1 MSSYKELLAQ
11 REQLDKQ
18 IKEAI
23 AREKADGITKAKLII
38 EQYNLS
44 ASDLF
49 SRKAG
54 GKSAGGKVAPKYR
67 NPSSGE
73 TWTGRGKAPKWIEG
87 RDRSSY
93 LISVTEF
100 QVKKAADAAFLLMP
114 AQAHFLERASRKSGS
129 RRSWRLAWGRLL
141 STSELVAG

>member
-1 MSSYKELLAQ
+1 MSSYKDLLAQ

-23 AREKADGITKAKLII
+23 AREKIDGITKAKLII

-54 GKSAGGKVAPKYR
+54 GKSAGNKVAPKYR
-67 NPSSGE
+67 NPANGE

-87 RDRSSY
+87 RDRSNF
-93 LISVTEF
+93 LI
-100 QVKKAADAAFLLMP
+100 
-114 AQAHFLERASRKSGS
+114 
-129 RRSWRLAWGRLL
+129 
-141 STSELVAG
+141 

>member
-23 AREKADGITKAKLII
+23 NREKADGIAKAKLII
-38 EQYNLS
+38 EQYHLT

-49 SRKAG
+49 SRKSG
-54 GKSAGGKVAPKYR
+54 GKNAGGKVAPKYR
-67 NPSSGE
+67 NPSTGE

-87 RDRSSY
+87 RDRSNY
-93 LISVTEF
+93 LI
-100 QVKKAADAAFLLMP
+100 
-114 AQAHFLERASRKSGS
+114 
-129 RRSWRLAWGRLL
+129 
-141 STSELVAG
+141 

>member
-18 IKEAI
+18 IKEAV
-23 AREKADGITKAKLII
+23 AREKADGIAKAKLII
-38 EQYNLS
+38 EQYDLS

-67 NPSSGE
+67 NPATGE
-73 TWTGRGKAPKWIEG
+73 TWTGRGKAPKWIDG
-87 RDRSSY
+87 RDRSSF
-93 LISVTEF
+93 LI
-100 QVKKAADAAFLLMP
+100 
-114 AQAHFLERASRKSGS
+114 
-129 RRSWRLAWGRLL
+129 
-141 STSELVAG
+141 

>member
-1 MSSYKELLAQ
+1 MPSYKELIAQ

-23 AREKADGITKAKLII
+23 ALEKADGIAKAKVII
-38 EQYNLS
+38 EQYGLN

-54 GKSAGGKVAPKYR
+54 IKSTGGKVAPKYR
-67 NPSSGE
+67 NSSTGE
-73 TWTGRGKAPKWIEG
+73 TWTGRGKAPKWIDG

-93 LISVTEF
+93 LI
-100 QVKKAADAAFLLMP
+100 
-114 AQAHFLERASRKSGS
+114 
-129 RRSWRLAWGRLL
+129 
-141 STSELVAG
+141 